1 MKTLLL
7 LRHAKAVRDAPGGD
21 VERPLSP
28 EGEQA
33 ADCMG
38 HFLGAAGIVPAVR
51 VTSPAVRARQT
62 LERVAAAAGW
72 PPAFEVRPLYEVTP
86 AAVLN
91 ELRQLPAN
99 ADSALL
105 VGHQPTW
112 SEVAVRLVG
121 GGALRMATGSVAA
134 IALDVNGWGDVAP
147 GRGELRW
154 LVPPKL
160 LPGPAGAVAGVAET
174 G

>member
-21 VERPLSP
+21 AARPLAA
-28 EGEQA
+28 EGEDA
-33 ADCMG
+33 ADR
-38 HFLGAAGIVPAVR
+38 LGRLLAAAGIAPAALL
-51 VTSPAVRARQT
+51 TSPAVRARQT

-72 PPAFEVRPLYEVTP
+72 SGVPQQVRPLYEVTP

-91 ELRQLPAN
+91 ELRQLPAE
-99 ADSALL
+99 ADSALV

-112 SEVAVRLVG
+112 SEVALRLIG
-121 GGALRMATGSVAA
+121 GGALRLATGAVVC
-134 IALDVNGWGDVAP
+134 IGLDVHGWGEVAP
-147 GRGELRW
+147 GRGELLW

-160 LPGPAGAVAGVAET
+160 LAPSPAAHDPG
-174 G
+174 